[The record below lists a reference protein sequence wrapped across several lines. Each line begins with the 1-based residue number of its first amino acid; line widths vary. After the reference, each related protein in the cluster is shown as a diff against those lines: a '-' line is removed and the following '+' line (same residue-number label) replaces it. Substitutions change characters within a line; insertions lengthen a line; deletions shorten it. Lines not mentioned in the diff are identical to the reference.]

1 MTAKVFKDVGIDDV
15 LSKAEQ
21 RRFAVRLWEAMRR
34 GFGKVA
40 ITVEKGHP
48 RRIETTDSETLPG
61 PNDTEEE

>member
-48 RRIETTDSETLPG
+48 RRIESSATEMLPK